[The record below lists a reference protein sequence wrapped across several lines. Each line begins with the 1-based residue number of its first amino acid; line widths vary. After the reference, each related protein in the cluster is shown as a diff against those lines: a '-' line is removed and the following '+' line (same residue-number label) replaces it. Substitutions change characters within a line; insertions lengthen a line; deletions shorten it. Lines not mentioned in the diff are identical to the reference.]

1 MKNEVKKK
9 MHAAKRLLVY
19 QSHRETS
26 VDRKSE
32 RHSIQTGREQAIT
45 GDEEAAA
52 ARRDMSIASGP
63 SESSSNAAIPQK
75 FIVFEHRASIMTVA
89 KPSRE
94 HDQWRL
100 SMMLSSF
107 PDVVRQWENFR
118 AVSPT

>member
-63 SESSSNAAIPQK
+63 SDRVATQPSHRSSS
-75 FIVFEHRASIMTVA
+75 FSSIA
-89 KPSRE
+89 
-94 HDQWRL
+94 HL
-100 SMMLSSF
+100 
-107 PDVVRQWENFR
+107 
-118 AVSPT
+118 